1 MLNRFAIALMFA
13 TWAAHAAAPLDLES
27 NQGMVV
33 TSHLLSSDVGA
44 AILRQGGNAVDAA
57 VAVGYALAVTHP
69 CCGNLGGGGFMTI
82 HLADGRNTFINF
94 REKAPLAAR
103 ADMFLD
109 ARGNPVSDASLN
121 GFQAAGVPGTVMG
134 LEAARQKYG
143 T

>member
-82 HLADGRNTFINF
+82 Y
-94 REKAPLAAR
+94 
-103 ADMFLD
+103 M
-109 ARGNPVSDASLN
+109 DASRCAKSLSCDDRQIRLQVYIRPVL
-121 GFQAAGVPGTVMG
+121 QAA
-134 LEAARQKYG
+134 
-143 T
+143 